1 MMKLGHGQMGEA
13 GERTAAVKSSAA
25 ESSATA
31 AESGRNFGPAV
42 LTSSLVLVLTANY
55 GARLV
60 LTIKPI
66 FAVGLILYIQTL
78 FWS

>member
-13 GERTAAVKSSAA
+13 GERTAAVKSS
-25 ESSATA
+25 A